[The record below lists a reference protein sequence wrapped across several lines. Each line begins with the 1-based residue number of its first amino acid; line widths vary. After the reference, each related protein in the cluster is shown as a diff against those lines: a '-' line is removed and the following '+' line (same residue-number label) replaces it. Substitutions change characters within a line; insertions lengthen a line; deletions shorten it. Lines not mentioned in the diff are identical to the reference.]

1 MFQETGGIKKPRVR
15 GEKYAQGPK
24 DDFVLDRKSGKIIP
38 QFSSWKSSR
47 DVILLFFDENEKS
60 ILDERVCGICS
71 GSGC

>member
-1 MFQETGGIKKPRVR
+1 MQKDYISSWIGS
-15 GEKYAQGPK
+15 QGK
-24 DDFVLDRKSGKIIP
+24 SFLNSALRKS
-38 QFSSWKSSR
+38 WSR